1 MIIEIIF
8 NSIVPIPGT
17 NISFKGTNLGSDYE
31 LSLDNYIFIVMLLK
45 GYHILRI
52 YGQYS
57 RWTSDKAVRICRK
70 FKVTA
75 DVMFAIKAELKYR
88 PYHVLGII
96 LFLTVIY
103 LGISIRTYEMLDIH
117 PFPFYPD

>member
-1 MIIEIIF
+1 
-8 NSIVPIPGT
+8 
-17 NISFKGTNLGSDYE
+17 
-31 LSLDNYIFIVMLLK
+31 MLLK